1 MARSRTSP
9 TPACPEPDDDLAD
22 LFWVV
27 SRRLRHHAGDIAGR
41 WDLHPSQARALRTLG
56 HHDVL
61 RPGELAR
68 HLRIAPRSAT
78 EVVDELE
85 RRGLVER
92 TPDPADR
99 RAVLVGLTAQ
109 GREVLHAWRTERRT
123 EAERFFG
130 AMPAEDRAEL
140 TRILRALAAPTDR

>member
-1 MARSRTSP
+1 MARTTS
-9 TPACPEPDDDLAD
+9 TPSVGEHDDDLAD

-27 SRRLRHHAGDIAGR
+27 ARRLRHHAGDVMSR

-68 HLRIAPRSAT
+68 KLRIAPRSAT
-78 EVVDELE
+78 EVVDDLEQRGMVE
-85 RRGLVER
+85 RR
-92 TPDPADR
+92 PDPADR
-99 RAVLVGLTAQ
+99 RAVLVGLTAH
-109 GREVLHAWRTERRT
+109 GREVLHAWRTERRS

-130 AMPAEDRAEL
+130 ALPVDDRVEL
-140 TRILRALAAPTDR
+140 TRILRTLTESSDD